1 MSENATMEKQNNT
14 EATQIREMYVEQDM
28 TCEEIAG
35 KLGMSLGMV
44 YSRLRKYDIPRRG
57 RGRRRAFEATPE
69 QLEELY
75 VNQGMSCSQIAE
87 KFGVTASCILYR
99 LNRAGVRTRSPGR
112 PKGSTNSSDS
122 GE

>member
-1 MSENATMEKQNNT
+1 MSENTTVENQNNT
-14 EATQIREMYVEQDM
+14 EATQIREMYIDQDM

-35 KLGMSLGMV
+35 KMGMSLGMV
-44 YSRLRKYDIPRRG
+44 YNRLRKYDIPRRP
-57 RGRRRAFEATPE
+57 RGRRRAFEATSD

-75 VNQGMSCSQIAE
+75 VNQGMSCNQIAD

-112 PKGSTNSSDS
+112 PKGSKNNNSS